1 MTTSQDGHLTR
12 IAAPEGVA
20 PGTGYNHVVWGTGRF
35 VAVSGQC
42 ALDEKGEVVG
52 EGDADAQARQVF
64 ENLRRC
70 LTAAGA
76 DFGDVVKVT
85 YFVTDVAHLP
95 AVRAARDEV
104 FAPDRLPASSAV
116 QVAALFRPEL
126 LVEIEAFAIVP
137 ERPLD
142 GTRSGAESGTGFR
155 TGSGAGFGTGFKTGF
170 AS

>member
-1 MTTSQDGHLTR
+1 MTTSPPSSAAHDGGHLTR

-20 PGTGYNHVVWGTGRF
+20 PGTGYSHVVWGGGRF

-42 ALDEKGEVVG
+42 AFDEKGEVVG
-52 EGDADAQARQVF
+52 EGDPAAQARRVF

-70 LTAAGA
+70 LAAAGA
-76 DFGDVVKVT
+76 GFEDVVKLT

-104 FAPDRLPASSAV
+104 IAPHLLPASSAV

-126 LVEIEAFAIVP
+126 LLEIEAFAVVP
-137 ERPLD
+137 
-142 GTRSGAESGTGFR
+142 T
-155 TGSGAGFGTGFKTGF
+155 AG
-170 AS
+170 